1 MRPRLSPQL
10 PVLIKAAQ
18 LTDRRHTLV
27 SACATE
33 GFISLPLLNY
43 LPEGN
48 SGFRPTGVMMPL
60 VHVGQVRDTKAPM
73 VGGQSPLALV
83 HRVSV
88 SYL

>member
-1 MRPRLSPQL
+1 
-10 PVLIKAAQ
+10 
-18 LTDRRHTLV
+18 
-27 SACATE
+27 
-33 GFISLPLLNY
+33 
-43 LPEGN
+43 
-48 SGFRPTGVMMPL
+48 MPL